1 MNDRGRRRSGARTL
15 IVAALAVLAVLVIAG
30 LLVGGQAGMLP
41 WQPEPTR
48 IPIAPF
54 EGLGA
59 PDASPAP

>member
-1 MNDRGRRRSGARTL
+1 MNDRGQRRSGLRVLL
-15 IVAALAVLAVLVIAG
+15 IAVLVVVAAMAIAG
-30 LLVGGQAGMLP
+30 LFIGGQAGMLP

-59 PDASPAP
+59 PVASPAP

>member
-1 MNDRGRRRSGARTL
+1 MNDRGRRRSGARILL
-15 IVAALAVLAVLVIAG
+15 IAVVVLLAVLVVAG
-30 LLVGGQAGMLP
+30 LLIGGQAGMLP

-59 PDASPAP
+59 PTASPAP